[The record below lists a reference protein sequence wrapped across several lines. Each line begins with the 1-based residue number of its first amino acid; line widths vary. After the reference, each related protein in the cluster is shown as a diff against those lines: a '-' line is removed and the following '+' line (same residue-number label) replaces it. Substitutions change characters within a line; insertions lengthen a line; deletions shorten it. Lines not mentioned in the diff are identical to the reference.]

1 MTEPSKTDLAPVSS
15 TQGGQLVPVETY
27 FADATHVN
35 DVVTNLDLSGREGLV
50 RQMKV
55 TSAVDRDGES
65 LSDTPFPVK
74 WWYAHIVEPV
84 DPSTGEV
91 QRCIRV
97 VLMSPAGETT
107 SFTSTGVIDSLDM
120 IRRSLGDGPYDP
132 PLWVRLVRI
141 KTRHK
146 RTIFRLEA
154 VEEPASNDAA
164 ANRSRPSR

>member
-1 MTEPSKTDLAPVSS
+1 MSDQQSKDLAPVSS

-27 FADATHVN
+27 FADASHVN
-35 DVVTNLDLSGREGLV
+35 DVVTNLDLRGREGLI

-55 TSAVDRDGES
+55 TSAVDREGES
-65 LSDTPFPVK
+65 LSDTPFPIR

-97 VLMSPAGETT
+97 VLMSPEGQTT
-107 SFTSTGVIDSLDM
+107 SFTSGGVIDSLDM

-154 VEEPASNDAA
+154 VEDPTRNED
-164 ANRSRPSR
+164 

>member
-1 MTEPSKTDLAPVSS
+1 MSDQQSKDLAPVAS

-27 FADATHVN
+27 FADARHDN
-35 DVVTNLDLSGREGLV
+35 DVVTNLNLRGREGLV

-154 VEEPASNDAA
+154 VEEPTQNEDS
-164 ANRSRPSR
+164 ANSRRPSK